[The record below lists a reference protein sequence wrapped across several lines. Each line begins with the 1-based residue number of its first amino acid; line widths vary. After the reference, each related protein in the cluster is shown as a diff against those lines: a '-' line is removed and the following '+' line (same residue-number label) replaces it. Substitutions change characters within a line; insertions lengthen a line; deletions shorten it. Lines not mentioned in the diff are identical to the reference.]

1 VKGCSNIGV
10 VHVVDKG
17 GCVNARWVQLK
28 VLKFSS
34 ILNWVDQEGSQLL
47 CLEILLVGLDL
58 VSNSEETFEL
68 SFVEDWL
75 ELLGIVMADT
85 ESIIDVYI
93 VKCSEDLGFPF
104 LTVSSWVVSKA
115 ELLNVQ
121 IGLSR
126 DEAVPESHLK
136 ELDVVIES
144 VIGDAIAYHE
154 TLEVRDPRA

>member
-1 VKGCSNIGV
+1 
-10 VHVVDKG
+10 
-17 GCVNARWVQLK
+17 
-28 VLKFSS
+28 
-34 ILNWVDQEGSQLL
+34 
-47 CLEILLVGLDL
+47 
-58 VSNSEETFEL
+58 
-68 SFVEDWL
+68 
-75 ELLGIVMADT
+75 LGIVIADT
-85 ESIIDVYI
+85 ESIINVYI

-104 LTVSSWVVSKA
+104 FTVSSWVVSKA

-136 ELDVVIES
+136 ELDIVIEP